1 MSDNIVSVLEPCA
14 EDAASYM
21 KTLSHQGRLMILAHL
36 RQEEKSVGELEKIL
50 NIRQAAVSQQLARLR
65 EEGIVETRRD
75 GKTVYYRLVD
85 DRTSKMVSVLAE
97 LFSPAIA

>member
-1 MSDNIVSVLEPCA
+1 MA

-21 KTLSHQGRLMILAHL
+21 KTLGHQGRLMILAHL
-36 RQEEKSVGELEKIL
+36 RLGEKSVGELERLL

-75 GKTVYYRLVD
+75 GKTVFYRLKD
-85 DRTSKMVSVLAE
+85 PKTSRMVTILAE
-97 LFSPAIA
+97 LFNGHPA